1 MVIFNKETNTKKAQ
15 QLLQELV
22 PNDEEFED
30 IDKIKNND
38 EVEDDNIN
46 EGEIEDH
53 DKEDEEINEGFEL
66 PSDVPY

>member
-1 MVIFNKETNTKKAQ
+1 MVIFNKETNTKKAK